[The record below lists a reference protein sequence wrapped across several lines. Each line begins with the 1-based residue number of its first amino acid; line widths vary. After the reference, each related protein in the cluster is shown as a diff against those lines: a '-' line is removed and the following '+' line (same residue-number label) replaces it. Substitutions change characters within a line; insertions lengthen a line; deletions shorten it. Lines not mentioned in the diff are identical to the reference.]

1 MANRG
6 LHTPTPNS
14 TPGLTSRS
22 TSNLSTPDFISP
34 STRRQRVVINS
45 QSPRVMTHVVEND
58 DAAEKRERRRSRV
71 VELTRGGIG
80 SPISP
85 MDRRNSLGTTQGGL
99 TNAQLADHYTSC
111 IKLSAENKINVKN
124 AFGLHLI
131 DYMSQLLKTKNRN
144 EVTNFQVAS
153 CTLDASAKIYAYRVD
168 AVHADAFKML
178 GGLGH
183 TESAKQT
190 GDLPEEDGEMKGKRP
205 KKSGMSST
213 VENNLKNI
221 NVNNFDLEFEV
232 DPLFKKMSATFDEGG
247 TRGLLLNHLSCRDDS
262 MELLFDSNAVAMATF
277 GDKVDD
283 TGSREQVDFSA
294 DFFQGQHKGLLERI
308 SSTQVCPPFADFK
321 FMEKDQD
328 HFGEVMSKPGAS
340 EHAFDLNAET
350 QPIEEDGPHYDMG
363 GFNDAA
369 ADDDD
374 DDGGMDGGNGTI
386 VEQSMFVDGQPARM
400 LQDANTSKP
409 PILDGTV
416 GSLVLA
422 LEPSEYSYF
431 DSKLLSMW
439 AGPEHWKLKPRSKDA
454 CKEGGEKKAKQKKEP
469 FVLVY
474 QDPGEAEFEKQF
486 IETKVATTLTKKTL
500 DKYSK
505 DSKTLP
511 PDLSYKAD
519 ALFRL
524 FGKAS
529 VMVKR
534 QMEEDGQMDEG
545 IENYD
550 YNNAN
555 DCANYC
561 PGLEGGDDSDNESAG
576 FQDFSQASSHFNFS
590 HDTTLHGNV
599 SCNASMLESQ
609 MGADG
614 LVQAPRKVAK
624 IDIDYARQAKRI
636 DVRKLKGTMWN
647 WLIRPHAP
655 DKPQLPSLQE
665 PVEDPGDNEKE
676 EAVAGE
682 QTFTGLMQELPT
694 MVSNQTAK
702 NLSVP
707 ITFVCLLHLANEKC
721 LRIDGNEDLSELTVA
736 QGV

>member
-1 MANRG
+1 MDSRG
-6 LHTPTPNS
+6 VHTPTPTS

-22 TSNLSTPDFISP
+22 TPNLSTPDFISP

-45 QSPRVMTHVVEND
+45 QSPRVMTHVAEND

-71 VELTRGGIG
+71 IELTRGGIG

-99 TNAQLADHYTSC
+99 TNVQLADHYTSC

-183 TESAKQT
+183 TECANKEA
-190 GDLPEEDGEMKGKRP
+190 GDVPAEDGEIKGKKP

-277 GDKVDD
+277 GDKVEI
-283 TGSREQVDFSA
+283 SRNMEQVDFSE
-294 DFFQGQHKGLLERI
+294 FLKGQHNLLERI
-308 SSTQVCPPFADFK
+308 STTQVCLPFADFK

-328 HFGEVMSKPGAS
+328 FFGEVVSKQGKG

-350 QPIEEDGPHYDMG
+350 QPIEEDGPDYDIG
-363 GFNDAA
+363 GFDDAA
-369 ADDDD
+369 DGSDREI
-374 DDGGMDGGNGTI
+374 DGGDGTI
-386 VEQSMFVDGQPARM
+386 EEQSMFVDGKSARM
-400 LQDANTSKP
+400 LQDANTSQP

-439 AGPEHWKLKPRSKDA
+439 TGPEHWKLKPRSKDA
-454 CKEGGEKKAKQKKEP
+454 CKQGGDKKARQKKEP

-474 QDPGEAEFEKQF
+474 QGIGEVEFEKQF

-500 DKYSK
+500 DKYNK

-511 PDLSYKAD
+511 PELSYRAD

-534 QMEEDGQMDEG
+534 QVEEDSQMDDG

-550 YNNAN
+550 YNNPN

-561 PGLEGGDDSDNESAG
+561 PGVEGDDSDNESAG

-590 HDTTLHGNV
+590 HDTTIHGNV

-609 MGADG
+609 TGVDG
-614 LVQAPRKVAK
+614 LVQAPRKVSK
-624 IDIDYARQAKRI
+624 IGIDYARQAKRI

-647 WLIRPHAP
+647 WLIKPHAP
-655 DKPQLPSLQE
+655 DKPKE
-665 PVEDPGDNEKE
+665 PIHDPEDNERE
-676 EAVAGE
+676 EAVSGE
-682 QTFTGLMQELPT
+682 QTFTELMQELPT
-694 MVSNQTAK
+694 MVSGQTAK

-707 ITFVCLLHLANEKC
+707 IAFVCLLHLANEKC
-721 LRIDGNEDLSELTVA
+721 LMIDGNDDLSELTVA

>member
-1 MANRG
+1 MASRG
-6 LHTPTPNS
+6 VSKPTPNS
-14 TPGLTSRS
+14 TPGWSGRAP
-22 TSNLSTPDFISP
+22 TPDFISP
-34 STRRQRVVINS
+34 STRHQRGVIAG
-45 QSPRVMTHVVEND
+45 QSPRVMTHVLEND

-71 VELTRGGIG
+71 IELTRGGVG

-85 MDRRNSLGTTQGGL
+85 MDRRKSLGTTQGGL

-131 DYMSQLLKTKNRN
+131 DYMSHLLKTKNRN

-183 TESAKQT
+183 TENANKSPAE
-190 GDLPEEDGEMKGKRP
+190 GDLPEGDGEVKGKKP
-205 KKSGMSST
+205 KKSGMSIT
-213 VENNLKNI
+213 TENNLKNI

-247 TRGLLLNHLSCRDDS
+247 TRGLLLNHLSCMDDN
-262 MELLFDSNAVAMATF
+262 MELLFDAKSLATATL
-277 GDKVDD
+277 GEKVDD
-283 TGSREQVDFSA
+283 TGSTEQVDLSEFL
-294 DFFQGQHKGLLERI
+294 QHQHKGVLERI
-308 SSTQVCPPFADFK
+308 STAEVCPPFTDFK
-321 FMEKDQD
+321 FMEYDQD
-328 HFGEVMSKPGAS
+328 FFGEVMSKQGKG

-350 QPIEEDGPHYDMG
+350 QPIEEEGPDYDMDG
-363 GFNDAA
+363 
-369 ADDDD
+369 DDDD
-374 DDGGMDGGNGTI
+374 GYHGGMDGGDGTI
-386 VEQSMFVDGQPARM
+386 MEQSMLVEGQPTRM
-400 LQDANTSKP
+400 LQDANTSRP

-431 DSKLLSMW
+431 DSKLLSLW

-454 CKEGGEKKAKQKKEP
+454 GKEGGDKKARQKKEP

-474 QDPGEAEFEKQF
+474 QDIGEAEFEKQF

-505 DSKTLP
+505 DSKVLP
-511 PDLSYKAD
+511 PDLSYRAD

-534 QMEEDGQMDEG
+534 QVEEDSQMDDG

-550 YNNAN
+550 YNNRN

-590 HDTTLHGNV
+590 HDTTIQGNM

-609 MGADG
+609 MGPDG

-647 WLIRPHAP
+647 WLIKPHAP
-655 DKPQLPSLQE
+655 
-665 PVEDPGDNEKE
+665 EDPGHSAEE
-676 EAVAGE
+676 EAVSGE
-682 QTFTGLMQELPT
+682 QTFTELMQELPT
-694 MVSNQTAK
+694 MVSGQTAK

-707 ITFVCLLHLANEKC
+707 IAFVCLLHLANEKC
-721 LRIDGNEDLSELTVA
+721 LQIDGNADLSELTVA